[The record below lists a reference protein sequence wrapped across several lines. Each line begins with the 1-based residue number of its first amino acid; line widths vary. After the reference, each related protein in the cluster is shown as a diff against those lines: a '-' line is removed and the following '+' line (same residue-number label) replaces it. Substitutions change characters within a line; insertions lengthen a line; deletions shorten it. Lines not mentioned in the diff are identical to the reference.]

1 MKKNLR
7 SVIAL
12 LLIVFNISIIFD
24 NSFINNLNN
33 GNVSVYSDEDNN
45 TYDKNK

>member
-1 MKKNLR
+1 MKKKLR

-12 LLIVFNISIIFD
+12 LLIVFSISIIFD
-24 NSFINNLNN
+24 NSFIDNLNN
-33 GNVSVYSDEDNN
+33 GNVSVYSDEGNN